1 MYFKAAYISFSKVP
15 LYTFEHFTPLH
26 NSHVRKSPIL
36 GRFISA
42 NATLPCAFHKYEM
55 RKGVIR
61 TKRG

>member
-1 MYFKAAYISFSKVP
+1 MYFKTAYISFAKAP

-26 NSHVRKSPIL
+26 NSQV
-36 GRFISA
+36 
-42 NATLPCAFHKYEM
+42 YEM